1 MCGKI
6 LLEVKRM
13 TESEK
18 QALKNL
24 QDNIR
29 VFSIACGNLSK
40 NMADVVEELTKLSLK
55 LREVKNIGG
64 FRSEKNNSI

>member
-6 LLEVKRM
+6 LLEVRIL

-24 QDNIR
+24 QDSIR
-29 VFSIACGNLSK
+29 VFSIVCGNLNK
-40 NMADVVEELTKLSLK
+40 NMTDVVEELTKLSLK

-64 FRSEKNNSI
+64 FKSE

>member
-1 MCGKI
+1 
-6 LLEVKRM
+6 M

-24 QDNIR
+24 QDSIR
-29 VFSIACGNLSK
+29 VFSIACGNLNK

-55 LREVKNIGG
+55 LREIKNIGG
-64 FRSEKNNSI
+64 FKSE